1 MRYDALRQ
9 SNTRRKKE
17 MTTELDQ
24 IADSAGETATT
35 VAEVAF
41 GAAQTVREVASDP
54 MGTARKQVKGLE
66 RKGTPAARKVN
77 RRFNARLNAAT
88 APAKDVA
95 KNINAR
101 FTKAAKQ
108 AEKVASDLMPERI
121 TVLGVEVNGKLPE
134 KVVIRGFELVKL
146 QARRRDVVGGVA
158 KRRENDDGLVGPELQ
173 EFDEKIAAVQL
184 RHQEIEDDEVIATVE
199 RRLQAGLRIGGLL
212 HVEAHA
218 SVVDG

>member
-1 MRYDALRQ
+1 MRCVNQ
-9 SNTRRKKE
+9 NKEKKK

-66 RKGTPAARKVN
+66 RKGTPTARKVN

-101 FTKAAKQ
+101 ISAAAQ
-108 AEKVASDLMPERI
+108 IASDLMPERI
-121 TVLGVEVNGKLPE
+121 TLLGVEVNGKLPE
-134 KVVIRGFELVKL
+134 KVVIKGFELVKL
-146 QARRRDVVGGVA
+146 QARRHDVVGGVA
-158 KRRENDDGLVGPELQ
+158 KRALRVFNGS
-173 EFDEKIAAVQL
+173 FKTIAKTATRLEYATEL
-184 RHQEIEDDEVIATVE
+184 RHAPTAKKSVATKARAKTSTRTNRT
-199 RRLQAGLRIGGLL
+199 RRTAARRR
-212 HVEAHA
+212 AA
-218 SVVDG
+218 